1 MITLPHVRNLFAAA
15 FLSAAVAA
23 QAQNY
28 TIKLVD
34 NTNLPSGQYEVFIAG
49 YSTASELMV
58 NAAGELVSASSG
70 TTIQSFPLSSLSEI
84 TIPAATEFRGGIF
97 FVIVLP
103 GDPSTL
109 TAPSFAF
116 GANPATAPNNPYAYG
131 IFEMTNIP
139 GNPATVDTSVVD
151 GLLVPL
157 SFSAFTTADP
167 TTASSLGQ
175 PIYAT
180 GETAIVNRQS
190 ILDQY
195 PTFMSAQPGGKGTP
209 YQDLIFAPN
218 SVLGQAGG
226 ILNPNYY
233 VGSNGGFGNP
243 LSPLVKVW
251 DAPLAELFNAS
262 TNFNVQG
269 VQSGSIPTDTY
280 TVSFVTGQQY
290 TTANSDGSYATLS
303 ALRFQSDTDANRTFY
318 IFNPLEANYFYDDN
332 GAPLTGNSAGNT
344 VVLSGPVSAMQ
355 PGMYL
360 YTVGISGF
368 PIKIT
373 SVNSQTVTLEST
385 PTTIPPDGAPFAVSR
400 FTNTSL
406 IQNNAQMVFGNQG
419 VFSDNV
425 IQYPSSG
432 DSQNVLGNLENQ
444 VVTALNRGVALVQP
458 ATPPASGSGA
468 TSAMWGDQRNWYLN
482 DEVSNLYSFFMH
494 AAEVTSSGTS
504 YPIYIRPPGAEN
516 WQNLDGVTFA
526 AAYGFGF
533 DENAGPVPPAP
544 ANQPDVPSK
553 FDGTVVINSEVTLI
567 VAPWVASAS
576 LTPTTT
582 GIPTTTSVVIP
593 TPAPVPAATPN
604 SELVIVQ
611 AEIVRIEDRMQSV
624 RLRGGNPQIRANELK
639 RLRARLSQLRLEEL
653 YLDPSYPLQ
662 SGIDALNAQI
672 RAVRQTITNPSTRNA
687 RIRSLEAQRDRLIQ
701 IQSTRE

>member
-1 MITLPHVRNLFAAA
+1 
-15 FLSAAVAA
+15 
-23 QAQNY
+23 
-28 TIKLVD
+28 
-34 NTNLPSGQYEVFIAG
+34 
-49 YSTASELMV
+49 
-58 NAAGELVSASSG
+58 
-70 TTIQSFPLSSLSEI
+70 
-84 TIPAATEFRGGIF
+84 
-97 FVIVLP
+97 
-103 GDPSTL
+103 
-109 TAPSFAF
+109 
-116 GANPATAPNNPYAYG
+116 
-131 IFEMTNIP
+131 MTNIP

-233 VGSNGGFGNP
+233 VGSKGGFGN
-243 LSPLVKVW
+243 LSSPLVKVW
-251 DAPLAELFNAS
+251 DAALAELFNAS

-303 ALRFQSDTDANRTFY
+303 ALKFQSDTDANRTFY

-385 PTTIPPDGAPFAVSR
+385 PTTIPPDGAPFTVSR

-432 DSQNVLGNLENQ
+432 DSQNGK
-444 VVTALNRGVALVQP
+444 
-458 ATPPASGSGA
+458 
-468 TSAMWGDQRNWYLN
+468 
-482 DEVSNLYSFFMH
+482 YS
-494 AAEVTSSGTS
+494 V
-504 YPIYIRPPGAEN
+504 N
-516 WQNLDGVTFA
+516 
-526 AAYGFGF
+526 
-533 DENAGPVPPAP
+533 PV
-544 ANQPDVPSK
+544 
-553 FDGTVVINSEVTLI
+553 
-567 VAPWVASAS
+567 
-576 LTPTTT
+576 
-582 GIPTTTSVVIP
+582 
-593 TPAPVPAATPN
+593 
-604 SELVIVQ
+604 
-611 AEIVRIEDRMQSV
+611 
-624 RLRGGNPQIRANELK
+624 
-639 RLRARLSQLRLEEL
+639 
-653 YLDPSYPLQ
+653 
-662 SGIDALNAQI
+662 
-672 RAVRQTITNPSTRNA
+672 
-687 RIRSLEAQRDRLIQ
+687 
-701 IQSTRE
+701 